1 MTITKAERVA
11 YNNYVKEH
19 HEGIEQARNAIKDI
33 TNKIKTMSSIK
44 GYLNIEA
51 ILDYIKIIRLYIK
64 MNDISLDMLDQ
75 KNETYLNNARKE
87 IYKVLQLAEEIV
99 GSDIDR
105 SLKENEEYLKKIDKV
120 NPLQIINLLN
130 LIQNMILML
139 IKRMGEGSKWKW
151 SFVDMQGR
159 IAVIMKNFINFSDI
173 QKYRDPRTEFFRER
187 QDLLKLCKKNLGIAA
202 QQFRTRY
209 EVSTQVPADMLK
221 SIELLS
227 SLRKINVLTGESE
240 EATRL
245 KNTIDALRERLES
258 DEKKKDSKKK
268 KKKKT

>member
-1 MTITKAERVA
+1 MPITKAERVA

-19 HEGIEQARNAIKDI
+19 HEGIDQARTGLKEI
-33 TNKIKTMSSIK
+33 TNRIKTMPAIK
-44 GYLNIEA
+44 GYLNIES
-51 ILDYIKIIRLYIK
+51 ILNYVKIIKLYMK

-105 SLKENEEYLKKIDKV
+105 TLKENEEFLKRIDKI
-120 NPLQIINLLN
+120 NPAQILNLLN
-130 LIQNMILML
+130 LIQNIISML
-139 IKRMGEGSKWKW
+139 IKRLGEGSKWKW

-159 IAVIMKNFINFSDI
+159 LAVLMKNFINFSDI
-173 QKYRDPRTEFFRER
+173 QKYRDPRTEYFRER
-187 QDLLKLCKKNLGIAA
+187 QDLLKLCKNNLSLAA
-202 QQFRTRY
+202 QQYRTRY

-227 SLRKINVLTGESE
+227 SLRKINVMTGQPE
-240 EATRL
+240 EATKL

-258 DEKKKDSKKK
+258 DEKKKESKKK
-268 KKKKT
+268 KKKKP